1 MSLLRKNQKR
11 KKKRGDTGSNWKIKK
26 NNPLNL
32 LKLTPL
38 TFEGRG
44 REIIEESQSKGV
56 TPMLPLGVDTI
67 LY

>member
-44 REIIEESQSKGV
+44 REIIGESQLKGV
-56 TPMLPLGVDTI
+56 TPVSL
-67 LY
+67 

>member
-44 REIIEESQSKGV
+44 REIIGESQSKGV
-56 TPMLPLGVDTI
+56 TPI
-67 LY
+67 LL